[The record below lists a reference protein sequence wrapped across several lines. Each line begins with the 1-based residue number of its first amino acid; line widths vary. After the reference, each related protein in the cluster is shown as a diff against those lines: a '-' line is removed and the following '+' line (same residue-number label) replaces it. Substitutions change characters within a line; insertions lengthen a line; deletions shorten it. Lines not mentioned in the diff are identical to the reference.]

1 MGEQLLGGD
10 QAALDEEGG
19 DEEETRRRAWRI
31 RRVMLELVAEN
42 LRKRL
47 LLRVRPDL
55 TYFALWVRG
64 RAEHK
69 EPQQLEEE
77 SERLQ
82 SLLEHIDDQIDHAVG
97 IEIEAT

>member
-1 MGEQLLGGD
+1 
-10 QAALDEEGG
+10 
-19 DEEETRRRAWRI
+19 
-31 RRVMLELVAEN
+31 MLELVAEN
-42 LRKRL
+42 LRERL
-47 LLRVRPDL
+47 LLRVRPNL
-55 TYFALWVRG
+55 TNFALSVRG